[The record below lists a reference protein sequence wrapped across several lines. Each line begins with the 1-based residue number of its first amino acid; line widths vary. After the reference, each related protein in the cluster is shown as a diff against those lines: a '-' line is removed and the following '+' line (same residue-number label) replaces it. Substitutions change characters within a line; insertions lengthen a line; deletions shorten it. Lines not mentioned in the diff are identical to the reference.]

1 MKKNIFITGTSSGI
15 GKTIAEHLTDKGHQV
30 IGSSRKKDAFNT
42 KFDTLIL
49 DVTIDK
55 SVEEASLKAI
65 EKLTTIDVL
74 INNAGYGV
82 FGPIENTTIDE
93 AKQQFETNYFGVLRM
108 INAVIPHM
116 KRNGGGL
123 IINISSM
130 GGLIGLPFQGHY
142 SASKFALEGL
152 LEALR
157 IELSPFNIMVINI
170 NPGDF
175 KTSFT
180 ANRKQINTVSQD
192 YQERMEQFLKL
203 YEADE
208 ENGSDPIII
217 SKLLEQLINKD
228 KGFKVR
234 YVVGK
239 SSQTMGVGLKRIL
252 GNDLFEK
259 IMCKIWNV

>member
-1 MKKNIFITGTSSGI
+1 MKKNILITGTSSGI
-15 GKTIAEHLTDKGHQV
+15 GKAIAEHLTDKGHKV
-30 IGSSRKKDAFNT
+30 IGTSRKKEVFNP
-42 KFDTLIL
+42 KFETLTL

-65 EKLTTIDVL
+65 EKLTKIDVL

-82 FGPIENTTIDE
+82 FGPIEKTSMDE

-116 KRNGGGL
+116 KKNGGGL

-157 IELSPFNIMVINI
+157 LELSPFNITVVNI

-180 ANRKQINTVSQD
+180 ANRKQISAVSSD
-192 YQERMEQFLKL
+192 YHEKTEQFLKL
-203 YEADE
+203 YESDE

-217 SKLLEQLINKD
+217 SKLLEQLISKD

-239 SSQTMGVGLKRIL
+239 SSQTMGVALKRIL
-252 GNDLFEK
+252 GNNLFEK
-259 IMCKIWNV
+259 LMRKIWKV